1 VIAAVVFDLDGVLV
15 QSEPI
20 WEEVRRGLVEEHGGC
35 WAADAQNRLM
45 GMSTS
50 EWARYLSEDLGV
62 GLPAAQVAEVVIARM
77 AVRLSAH
84 LPLLPGA
91 SRAVRL
97 LAARW
102 PLALASSS
110 PRSLIDLVLGESGL
124 AELFKVTISTEEVSR
139 GKPAPDVYLEAAA
152 RLGAQPAS
160 CAAVED
166 STNGVLSALA
176 AGLAVVAVPQGRY
189 PVDTSVLRDASVV
202 LEDLDDL
209 TPTVIE
215 SIER

>member
-62 GLPAAQVAEVVIARM
+62 GLPA
-77 AVRLSAH
+77 AH